1 MSKVKSI
8 NPIANKPL
16 NSGKGDRG
24 RQSGAALLLVLLLLA
39 VISILVVNSAENSY
53 HLQRRL
59 TMQKQQQAISTDLG
73 AIEQYAFDY
82 YAQSIS
88 SHNSSHPRQPWFE
101 NYSLAINEST
111 VKAKLSPATPCIN
124 LNSIIDFD
132 LQHLQTSPAL
142 LQLKFLLENI
152 QAPNPNNDIALIHE
166 YSSEILRSSSLDP
179 IASKDSLA
187 ERLLAVGWKNEDWL
201 RLNDFICFRPH
212 NDSRWNTNNFSK
224 EDIPLL
230 RALLLNQLDR
240 ERSARLIDRISKKPL
255 SSNHQFWNMGEL
267 QSIEL
272 PSQVKLQLQLRDEF
286 YWLRITVARSHHK
299 QAQWWF
305 IQQQNQVL
313 KKLFSYRM

>member
-1 MSKVKSI
+1 MSKVNSI
-8 NPIANKPL
+8 NPMASKPS
-16 NSGKGDRG
+16 NYGKGDRG

-39 VISILVVNSAENSY
+39 IISILVVNSAENSY

-59 TMQKQQQAISTDLG
+59 TMQEQQQSISTELG
-73 AIEQYAFDY
+73 AIEQFALDH
-82 YAQSIS
+82 YAQGIS
-88 SHNSSHPRQPWFE
+88 SQNSSHPRQPWFE
-101 NYSLAINEST
+101 SYSLAINESNI
-111 VKAKLSPATPCIN
+111 KAKLSPATPCIN
-124 LNSIIDFD
+124 LNSITDFN

-152 QAPNPNNDIALIHE
+152 KAPNPDDDITLIHR
-166 YSSEILRSSSLDP
+166 YSSAILKSSSLDP

-187 ERLLAVGWKNEDWL
+187 ERLLAAGWKNEDWQ

-212 NDSRWNTNNFSK
+212 NDSRWNINNFSK
-224 EDIPLL
+224 ADDPLL
-230 RALLLNQLDR
+230 RALLLNLLDS
-240 ERSARLIDRISKKPL
+240 ERSTRLIDRISTKPL
-255 SSNHQFWNMGEL
+255 NSNHQFWNMDEL